1 MDHQD
6 TTPDDLLSA
15 ETAARAQPPMPPG
28 APEAPAPGWTPLRMA
43 LMAGLVLVALWL
55 GWKAWDVNITMS
67 CWKREWPYLPV
78 CEEIMG
84 RTPQEQ
90 VARLEERIKENPGD
104 HLALVALMELAHQPG
119 VAPHLDAAAL
129 LERAR
134 KVAPQHV
141 NVLLRS
147 SLQAVTAQQWP
158 QAIDALTRL
167 SRYHDNAPARATLA
181 EMIQASER
189 NPNLAQALLAS
200 ARADS
205 GWLDGVLRSLPQAK
219 VPTVAAMP
227 LVDVLLEQQALTP
240 KLGLAL
246 VRQLKSENEWET
258 AHALWLYLWNRPLP
272 LIFNGDFEQA
282 FVPGGF
288 DWETV
293 GNNDHRAGAQV
304 SMVGRKERG
313 QVLRVGF
320 NGKSMQSPIVKQ
332 VLPLRPGRYTFSL
345 SAQSTDLRSAEG
357 LAWVFT
363 CTVGGT
369 ELLRSA
375 PVKATGRDWQKQ
387 TLNLV
392 VPKGCGPAVT
402 LSLQPQAAYE
412 VTTGMRGEVVFD
424 ALTLVGEDAA
434 R

>member
-1 MDHQD
+1 MEHLD
-6 TTPDDLLSA
+6 TMPD
-15 ETAARAQPPMPPG
+15 ETTALA
-28 APEAPAPGWTPLRMA
+28 APGWTPLRMA
-43 LMAGLVLVALWL
+43 VMAALVLVAVWL

-67 CWKREWPYLPV
+67 CWKNEWPHLQV
-78 CEEIMG
+78 CDEING

-90 VARLEERIKENPGD
+90 VARLEERIRENPGD
-104 HLALVALMELAHQPG
+104 HLALVKLMVLAHQPG
-119 VAPHLDAAAL
+119 AAPHLDPAVL

-141 NVLLRS
+141 NVLLLS
-147 SLQAVTAQQWP
+147 SQQAVARQQWP
-158 QAIDALTRL
+158 QAIDTLTRL

-189 NPNLAQALLAS
+189 DPQIAQALQAS

-205 GWLDGVLRSLPQAK
+205 GWLDGVLRWLPQAK

-246 VRQLKSENEWET
+246 VRQLKAENEWET

-282 FVPGGF
+282 FLPGGF

-304 SMVGRKERG
+304 SLVGRKERG

-320 NGKSMQSPIVKQ
+320 NGKSMPSPIVKQ
-332 VLPLRPGRYTFSL
+332 VLPLRPGKYRFSL

-363 CTVGGT
+363 CTVGGI

-387 TLNLV
+387 TLSLE

-402 LSLQPQAAYE
+402 LSLQPQATYE
-412 VTTGMRGEVVFD
+412 ARAGMRGEMVFD
-424 ALTLVGEDAA
+424 ALTLVGEDAKP
-434 R
+434 

>member
-1 MDHQD
+1 MEHLD
-6 TTPDDLLSA
+6 TMPD
-15 ETAARAQPPMPPG
+15 ETTALA
-28 APEAPAPGWTPLRMA
+28 APGWTPLRMA
-43 LMAGLVLVALWL
+43 VMAALVLVAVWL

-67 CWKREWPYLPV
+67 CWKNEWPHLQV
-78 CEEIMG
+78 CDEING

-90 VARLEERIKENPGD
+90 VARLEERIRENPGD
-104 HLALVALMELAHQPG
+104 HLALVKLMVLAHQPG
-119 VAPHLDAAAL
+119 AAPHLDPAVL

-141 NVLLRS
+141 NVLLLS
-147 SLQAVTAQQWP
+147 SQQAVARQQWP
-158 QAIDALTRL
+158 QAIDTLTRL

-189 NPNLAQALLAS
+189 DPQIAQALQAS

-205 GWLDGVLRSLPQAK
+205 GWLDGVLRWLPQAK

-246 VRQLKSENEWET
+246 VRQLKAENEWET

-293 GNNDHRAGAQV
+293 GNNDHRSGAQI
-304 SMVGRKERG
+304 SLVGRKERG

-320 NGKSMQSPIVKQ
+320 NGKSMPSPIVKQ
-332 VLPLRPGRYTFSL
+332 VLPLRPGKYRFSL

-363 CTVGGT
+363 CTVGGI

-387 TLNLV
+387 TLSLE

-412 VTTGMRGEVVFD
+412 ARAGMRGEMVFD
-424 ALTLVGEDAA
+424 ALTLVGEDAKP
-434 R
+434 